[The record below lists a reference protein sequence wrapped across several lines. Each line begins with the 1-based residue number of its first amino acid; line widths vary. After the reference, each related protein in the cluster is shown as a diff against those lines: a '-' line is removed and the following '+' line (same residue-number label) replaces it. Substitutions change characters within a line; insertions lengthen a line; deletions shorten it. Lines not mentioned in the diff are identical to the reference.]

1 MAVAYVR
8 TTYACFI
15 TQGVIISGMKKNE
28 TSACGVY
35 TLCFPLI
42 FPVN

>member
-15 TQGVIISGMKKNE
+15 TQGVISGMKKKMKQ
-28 TSACGVY
+28 A
-35 TLCFPLI
+35 
-42 FPVN
+42 PVVCTHCVFL